1 MSVYKRGKVYYMD
14 FIVGGERVNKST
26 KQKTKALALQAERK
40 EKEKLEEQLLQR
52 PLQDRM
58 TLQEA
63 VKGVWEEKWSKG
75 RTGDQ
80 SYRSMEIIIEVL
92 GNPYL
97 HDINSQWVRKLKSW
111 LSKQKYTVATQ
122 NRYLAHLKTVLRYAR
137 DEWEVVERVPKI
149 SLSKEPEGRLRV
161 ITEEELDK
169 IVGILKKAPEV
180 HSKPPYFSLIGDL
193 LYILADTG
201 MRLSEGLNLEPYNLK
216 TEGQIELFP
225 EQTKTAK
232 PRVIPMT
239 PRVKEIIDRLG
250 GSPFEELDAW
260 KTQRGWKWARKKIGN
275 FEKEFVIHALRHT
288 FASKLINKG
297 VDFYTVQRLLGHS
310 NPSTTQRYSHLKV
323 DTLVGAVDLLSNSR
337 QSEGQ
342 HLGNI

>member
-1 MSVYKRGKVYYMD
+1 MSIYKRGKVYYMD
-14 FIVGGERVNKST
+14 FIVEGERVNKST
-26 KQKTKALALQAERK
+26 KQKTKALALQVERK

-63 VKGVWEEKWSKG
+63 VDGVWDEKWSKG

-80 SYRSMEIIIEVL
+80 SYRSMEIIIEAM
-92 GNPYL
+92 GNSYL
-97 HDINSQWVRKLKSW
+97 QDVNSQWVRKLKSW

-137 DEWEVVERVPKI
+137 DEWEVIDKAPKI
-149 SLSKEPEGRLRV
+149 SLGREPEGRMRV

-169 IVGILKKAPEV
+169 LVAFLEQAPKV
-180 HSKPPYFSLIGDL
+180 HNKPSYFPLIGDL

-225 EQTKTAK
+225 KQTKTAK

-239 PRVKEIIDRLG
+239 PRVQDIIHKLG
-250 GSPFEELDAW
+250 KSPFEELDAW
-260 KTQRGWKWARKKIGN
+260 KTQRGWKWAKKKIGN

-288 FASKLINKG
+288 FASKLVNKG

-310 NPSTTQRYSHLKV
+310 NPATTQRYSHHKV

-342 HLGNI
+342 LLGNI